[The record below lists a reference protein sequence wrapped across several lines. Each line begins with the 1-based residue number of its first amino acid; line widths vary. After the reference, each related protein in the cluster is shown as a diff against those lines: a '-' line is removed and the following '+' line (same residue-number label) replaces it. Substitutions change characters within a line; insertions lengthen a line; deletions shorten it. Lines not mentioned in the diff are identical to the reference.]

1 MDAEAIRKIKPYLEK
16 KIVKGYTYYQLVRKA
31 RIDGKV
37 KRVWF
42 KHLGTAAAIER
53 VYNERDNLI
62 PNLKVKSF
70 EYGRTAALINISEEL
85 NFVDIVNNHIN
96 KKEVDGLTVGEYLR
110 LIILGRACGPLSKN
124 KTADWFY
131 NSFLNII
138 LSFPNDLNTNN
149 FVNQMDYLTD
159 AVMEKIQD
167 DIGKR
172 LIELGVKPSTIF
184 FDTTNFFTYIENG
197 EELPSKGKSKEHRY
211 DKNLIGLGM
220 VTSDANVPILSES
233 YAGKINDAKIFKVIF
248 NKIVERLTAIE
259 VPCKDMVMVID
270 RGCNSTDNIELV
282 LSKMHIVG
290 AAKVNQVRDMH
301 EIPLDR
307 YEFLYKIR
315 KHDVLG
321 YRTKKELFGTEFT
334 VVVSYNE
341 GSYKKQSATY
351 ETKKIKILDKLSS
364 IKQSVER
371 KGRGRKK
378 SMKNALIDASKAIPD
393 DYTTVF
399 LFEDAGGVFE
409 YSVDPDAEGKLY
421 RAFGKNVIITDMHDW
436 SSEKIVKMY
445 TAKDFIE
452 KDFKWLKN
460 VMLIPIKPIFHWKDC
475 RIKVHIFLCVMGLVF
490 YRYLLWKLKKSN
502 EQLSGMQ
509 VIEKLENIRIA
520 LVKSGDHEAK
530 FVFETMDVDQA
541 RLFSTLRLGDVLE
554 GANL

>member
-1 MDAEAIRKIKPYLEK
+1 MFYWWKPRDVDVMGSYLWMK
-16 KIVKGYTYYQLVRKA
+16 TVN
-31 RIDGKV
+31 
-37 KRVWF
+37 
-42 KHLGTAAAIER
+42 LG
-53 VYNERDNLI
+53 
-62 PNLKVKSF
+62 
-70 EYGRTAALINISEEL
+70 G
-85 NFVDIVNNHIN
+85 
-96 KKEVDGLTVGEYLR
+96 
-110 LIILGRACGPLSKN
+110 IL
-124 KTADWFY
+124 
-131 NSFLNII
+131 
-138 LSFPNDLNTNN
+138 
-149 FVNQMDYLTD
+149 
-159 AVMEKIQD
+159 
-167 DIGKR
+167 
-172 LIELGVKPSTIF
+172 
-184 FDTTNFFTYIENG
+184 ENMG
-197 EELPSKGKSKEHRY
+197 
-211 DKNLIGLGM
+211 
-220 VTSDANVPILSES
+220 
-233 YAGKINDAKIFKVIF
+233 
-248 NKIVERLTAIE
+248 
-259 VPCKDMVMVID
+259 
-270 RGCNSTDNIELV
+270 
-282 LSKMHIVG
+282 
-290 AAKVNQVRDMH
+290 
-301 EIPLDR
+301 
-307 YEFLYKIR
+307 
-315 KHDVLG
+315 
-321 YRTKKELFGTEFT
+321 
-334 VVVSYNE
+334 YNE